1 MKGKAIMPKI
11 KKIIFILVS
20 VFILSSGGMGPL
32 TPAQAQTTK
41 LFNVFAI
48 LPGQT
53 QTIDA
58 IQAAVFPL
66 GCQQFFVGILGAGT
80 LGVSLLKSDRAGDP
94 IFMVG
99 IVSSSAGTVPIA
111 RGGVSN
117 GMLSQIITIGE
128 GGGFVWVWSGV
139 AFSAAVAPYSYQ
151 IRFSLAP

>member
-1 MKGKAIMPKI
+1 MLNNPRTYFAITAIM
-11 KKIIFILVS
+11 FVAVLGS
-20 VFILSSGGMGPL
+20 
-32 TPAQAQTTK
+32 AEAQTTK
-41 LFNVFAI
+41 LFNVSAI

-58 IQAAVFPL
+58 TQTGVFPL

-99 IVSSSAGTVPIA
+99 IVSSSDGTIPVA

-117 GMLSQIITIGE
+117 GMLSQIFDIGE
-128 GGGFVWVWSGV
+128 GGGYVWVWSGV
-139 AFSAAVAPYSYQ
+139 AFPAAAAPYSYQ

>member
-1 MKGKAIMPKI
+1 MLNTIKINFFAAAIM
-11 KKIIFILVS
+11 L
-20 VFILSSGGMGPL
+20 LALLG
-32 TPAQAQTTK
+32 TAEAQTTK
-41 LFNVFAI
+41 LFNATAV

-53 QTIDA
+53 QTIDVT
-58 IQAAVFPL
+58 QTGVFPF

-94 IFMVG
+94 IFMLG
-99 IVSSSAGTVPIA
+99 IVSSSAGTVPVA

-117 GMLSQIITIGE
+117 GMLSQIITVGE

-139 AFSAAVAPYSYQ
+139 AYSAAAAPYSYQ

>member
-1 MKGKAIMPKI
+1 MRNIQKV
-11 KKIIFILVS
+11 IFILVS
-20 VFILSSGGMGPL
+20 ALVLSSGGLGPL
-32 TPAQAQTTK
+32 KSAEAQTTQ
-41 LFNVFAI
+41 LFNFSEV

-53 QTIDA
+53 QTIDVS
-58 IQAAVFPL
+58 QTAVFPL

-99 IVSSSAGTVPIA
+99 IVSSSAGTVPVV

-117 GMLSQIITIGE
+117 GMLSQIITVGP

-139 AFSAAVAPYSYQ
+139 AFSPADAPYAYQ